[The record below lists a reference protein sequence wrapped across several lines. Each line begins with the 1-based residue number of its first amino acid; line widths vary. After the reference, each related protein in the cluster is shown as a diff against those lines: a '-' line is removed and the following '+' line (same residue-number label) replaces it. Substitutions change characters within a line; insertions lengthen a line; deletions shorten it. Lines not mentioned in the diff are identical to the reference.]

1 MTKEEKYKY
10 FLEEAIKTQ
19 HLNQVDS
26 KIIVEC
32 VNLLCNNYQER
43 EYMVK
48 LRELLINSKEE
59 FNFQDRTLN
68 LFLGLVFSEAVSY
81 SLLKLRDLAMEDYSQ
96 KAVDEMVKLLKS
108 DVREEVYEKTIAVL
122 KENTKFEDEVG
133 HKAADQI
140 KLYKEIYKS
149 NTMIL
154 NALELVSN
162 EYEYEIIAKLI
173 RGEKK

>member
-1 MTKEEKYKY
+1 MTKEEKCKY

-32 VNLLCNNYQER
+32 VNILCNNYKER

-96 KAVDEMVKLLKS
+96 SAVDEMVKLLKN
-108 DVREEVYEKTIAVL
+108 DIREEVYEKTLAIL

-133 HKAADQI
+133 HKVADQI

-162 EYEYEIIAKLI
+162 ENEYEMIVKLI

>member
-1 MTKEEKYKY
+1 
-10 FLEEAIKTQ
+10 
-19 HLNQVDS
+19 
-26 KIIVEC
+26 
-32 VNLLCNNYQER
+32 
-43 EYMVK
+43 MVS

-96 KAVDEMVKLLKS
+96 GIINRMVELLRS
-108 DVREEVYEKTIAVL
+108 DTREEVYEKTLSVL

-133 HKAADQI
+133 HKASDQI

-162 EYEYEIIAKLI
+162 KEEYEIVAKLI